1 MKTNRKSTPRKA
13 WKNEKSHGSLLI
25 KCHLTSKLA
34 LDLRKAAGKK
44 EQEKNQHKKF
54 SKYSWSSKYIE
65 QLIKWNSNI
74 FKAFSCM
81 YVCIFIVNSK
91 SAHPTSTEVISEII
105 SNVHLCTVNSS
116 NEKTLTQV
124 YLRKLN
130 EGRSFWST
138 ISNILLKGQG
148 VPGHR

>member
-25 KCHLTSKLA
+25 KCHLTSNKVGPGCQRGS
-34 LDLRKAAGKK
+34 RKNPAG
-44 EQEKNQHKKF
+44 KNQHKIF

-81 YVCIFIVNSK
+81 YVCILIVNNK
-91 SAHPTSTEVISEII
+91 SAHPTSTEVTSEII

-116 NEKTLTQV
+116 NEKMLTQV
-124 YLRKLN
+124 YLRNWMKDVLS
-130 EGRSFWST
+130 GPRSA
-138 ISNILLKGQG
+138 ISSSKGKES
-148 VPGHR
+148 